1 MSNRFF
7 QYISRIFGGGTVPK
21 SGPSFE
27 ELLQK
32 EILQDKTFFITGFR
46 SFEVYFNVEFN
57 DANYALAQSLIE
69 QGQGDSFDK
78 AAFTYD
84 HTLETLSVARFKAQ
98 DDLEYIALFYDP
110 VDYFSTPEL
119 LKIYDLASVKR

>member
-7 QYISRIFGGGTVPK
+7 QYISRIFSGGTVPK

-32 EILQDKTFFITGFR
+32 EILQDKTFFITGFT

-78 AAFTYD
+78 AAFAYD

-98 DDLEYIALFYDP
+98 DNIAYIALFYDP
-110 VDYFSTPEL
+110 VDYFSNPEL
-119 LKIYDLASVKR
+119 LKIYKIA

>member
-32 EILQDKTFFITGFR
+32 EILQDKTFFITGFK

-57 DANYALAQSLIE
+57 DANYAQVQAFIE
-69 QGQGDSFDK
+69 QGQYDGFDK
-78 AAFTYD
+78 SAFTYD

-98 DDLEYIALFYDP
+98 DDLAYIALFYDP
-110 VDYFSTPEL
+110 VDYFSNPEL
-119 LKIYDLASVKR
+119 QKIYKIS

>member
-7 QYISRIFGGGTVPK
+7 QHISRIFGGGTVPK

-69 QGQGDSFDK
+69 QGQRTFDK

-110 VDYFSTPEL
+110 VDYFSNPEL

>member
-69 QGQGDSFDK
+69 QGQSTFDK

-98 DDLEYIALFYDP
+98 DNKEYIALFYDP
-110 VDYFSTPEL
+110 VDYFSNPEL